1 MKADARLF
9 GPLEQ
14 MIVAV
19 VITGLGTHAFVTELM
34 PAMNPGLL
42 PQFRP
47 QMPVG
52 MPIQSVPVYHQQ
64 ESALSST
71 PPQPVHV
78 TRHIDVNA
86 TSVGGNATSLE
97 TTAAGTDHTL
107 LDFLPSWRLNPIVVS
122 LIILM
127 ISVAIYLVPSHLFQR
142 VKHSWNI
149 FWPPWQDRSNT
160 LQASRSGR
168 AESTSRPTAEG
179 VPTPRVTKASAI
191 DPDGNKIEPKV
202 RSSAQNTET
211 DEEKAK
217 RKAIL
222 AYQAKK
228 AAAAHIDEKLEPK
241 VRLADDLN
249 PSIPVSE
256 SVSAARSPAAAV
268 IVDPK
273 EPEEGKSQSEKARDA
288 KSPIA
293 TAPENNDQG
302 DRKKGSTG
310 SDSQDPLMAGDVRPL
325 RSILKKSKKKPRQS
339 KNVHHNHFMTMR
351 GNRAHLVPFP
361 HGLHPPPDQPRST
374 LWRRNIPKSADHI
387 MAPPPVPKAV
397 TDVLAGEDPVEL
409 AKKATMTAGPSVKL
423 DLGEEAP
430 KAKEADKEKLK
441 EREKSKM
448 TAELEAK
455 ERAKALQGKERAGAA
470 TASVS
475 IELPSQPDIQVD
487 PQV

>member
-1 MKADARLF
+1 VEADARLF

-19 VITGLGTHAFVTELM
+19 VITGLGTHGYVTELK

-52 MPIQSVPVYHQQ
+52 MPIQPVPVYHQQ

-71 PPQPVHV
+71 PPLPVHV

-127 ISVAIYLVPSHLFQR
+127 ISVAIHLVPSHLFQR
-142 VKHSWNI
+142 VKHSWDI

-202 RSSAQNTET
+202 RSSAQDPET

-228 AAAAHIDEKLEPK
+228 AAAVKIDEKLEPK
-241 VRLADDLN
+241 VRLADDLK
-249 PSIPVSE
+249 PSIPVSK

-273 EPEEGKSQSEKARDA
+273 DPEEGKSQSEKARDA
-288 KSPIA
+288 KSPI
-293 TAPENNDQG
+293 TTTPQNNGQG
-302 DRKKGSTG
+302 KKGLAD
-310 SDSQDPLMAGDVRPL
+310 SDSEDPLMAGDVIPL

-339 KNVHHNHFMTMR
+339 KNVHHNHFMTIR

-374 LWRRNIPKSADHI
+374 LWWRNIPKNADHI

-409 AKKATMTAGPSVKL
+409 AKKATTTAGPSVKL